1 MLRGPERWA
10 RTMFVEC
17 GGLRVTGTL
26 TYWSSLRGIVGVG
39 ATKKWVKKWMEGEDI
54 EQFLY

>member
-26 TYWSSLRGIVGVG
+26 TYWSSLRGIEVG
-39 ATKKWVKKWMEGEDI
+39 ATKEWVKKWMEGEDI